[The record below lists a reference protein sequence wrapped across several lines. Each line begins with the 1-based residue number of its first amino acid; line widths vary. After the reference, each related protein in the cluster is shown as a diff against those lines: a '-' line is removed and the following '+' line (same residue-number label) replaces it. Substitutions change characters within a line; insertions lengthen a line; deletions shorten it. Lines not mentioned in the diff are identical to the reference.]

1 MLRHQIPRVADEVA
15 GALTVASLLAIA
27 GFTVL
32 GSVFSYPQI
41 LEEPTAVIL
50 QTFREHQGTAV
61 TWFLVLGLS
70 AALLAPAG
78 ILLGR
83 MAGGRVGRWIAG
95 TGIAAAVVVQA
106 VGLSRWALFVPGLS
120 GDATD
125 PARRPEAER
134 TFELLHTWL
143 GQALGETVGYA
154 LTATFTVLVAYAVT
168 TRVAPRW
175 MTWARYAAAALI
187 ATGVV
192 VPLGVAAASLT
203 NVSGYVIW
211 CLWLVAM
218 GVALW
223 RTPDHA
229 PEPALAGL

>member
-1 MLRHQIPRVADEVA
+1 MNDQTTRRLAA
-15 GALTVASLLAIA
+15 AALTVASLLAIA

-32 GSVFSYPQI
+32 GSVFEYPQI
-41 LEEPTAVIL
+41 LEEHTAVIL
-50 QTFREHQGTAV
+50 ATFREHQSTVVA
-61 TWFLVLGLS
+61 WFLVLTLS

-83 MAGGRVGRWIAG
+83 IAGGRLGRWIAG
-95 TGIAAAVVVQA
+95 VGVAAAVVQA
-106 VGLSRWALFVPGLS
+106 VGLSRWPLFVPGLS
-120 GDATD
+120 DAATD
-125 PARRPEAER
+125 PSRRADAEH

-175 MTWARYAAAALI
+175 LAWAGYAAAGLI
-187 ATGVV
+187 ATGVLI
-192 VPLGVAAASLT
+192 PLGVDVASLT
-203 NVSGYVIW
+203 NFAGYVVW

-223 RTPDHA
+223 RTPERA
-229 PEPALAGL
+229 PASALAGR

>member
-1 MLRHQIPRVADEVA
+1 MNELTTRRLAA
-15 GALTVASLLAIA
+15 AALTVASLLAIA

-32 GSVFSYPQI
+32 GSAFSYPQI

-50 QTFREHQGTAV
+50 QTFREHQGTVV
-61 TWFLVLGLS
+61 TWFLVLVLS

-83 MAGGRVGRWIAG
+83 MTGGPVGRWIAG
-95 TGIAAAVVVQA
+95 TGIAAAVVQA

-120 GDATD
+120 DDATD
-125 PARRPEAER
+125 PARRPDAER